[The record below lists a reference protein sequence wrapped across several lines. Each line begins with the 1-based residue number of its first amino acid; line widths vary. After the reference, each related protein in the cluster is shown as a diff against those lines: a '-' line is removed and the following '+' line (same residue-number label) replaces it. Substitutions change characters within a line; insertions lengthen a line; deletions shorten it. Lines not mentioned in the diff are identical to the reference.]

1 VSTSRHVVVP
11 SWKSGVV
18 VARMVA
24 VDHKAVGVNYL
35 LAAAFFLI
43 GLGIARLLG
52 LLDLAHLPSG
62 LLDAFGERQI
72 GTLEGTMALFLVGLP
87 FALGLGLFLAPL
99 QVGARELAYGRVAA
113 CGFWLYLAGAL
124 TMLVSFMPGQATL
137 DSPGSPLSEQGR
149 QLWLLGLVLVS
160 IGAVATTSGLLITLL
175 AHRAPG
181 MTVARVP
188 ILALSYSAFA
198 VAAIV
203 ALTIP
208 ALAAVVFLIDA
219 GAAESVFAYD
229 VPDTASAF
237 YGAPSWFAGE
247 PLTYALLLPVVG
259 ILSELVPVLGHRS
272 ERGRGLAAASI
283 AVLTGLAILLG
294 LYHLLAEPLGS
305 SFARYIPFAAFIALL
320 ALVPAALAWIGQ
332 LGPAPGRRPLL
343 MLAGGVAVLIALGIV
358 LGFALG
364 FPDDYKAGAQSL
376 NADALLGGTIGGI
389 CLLGFTAGT
398 IFWFPKLTGRLYDE
412 RPTRALPILTLGTIL
427 LPIGLHIAGQGNIE
441 SWSSAAQIGTSL
453 ALAAYLLVFL
463 AAIGLLGGIAL
474 SARAGVRAGNDPWH
488 ADTLEWYTSS
498 PPPPGNFDH
507 VPPVSSNRP
516 LVDLRRRLASG
527 ATAQTS

>member
-1 VSTSRHVVVP
+1 
-11 SWKSGVV
+11 
-18 VARMVA
+18 M
-24 VDHKAVGVNYL
+24 
-35 LAAAFFLI
+35 
-43 GLGIARLLG
+43 
-52 LLDLAHLPSG
+52 
-62 LLDAFGERQI
+62 
-72 GTLEGTMALFLVGLP
+72 
-87 FALGLGLFLAPL
+87 
-99 QVGARELAYGRVAA
+99 
-113 CGFWLYLAGAL
+113 
-124 TMLVSFMPGQATL
+124 
-137 DSPGSPLSEQGR
+137 
-149 QLWLLGLVLVS
+149 
-160 IGAVATTSGLLITLL
+160 
-175 AHRAPG
+175 
-181 MTVARVP
+181 
-188 ILALSYSAFA
+188 
-198 VAAIV
+198 
-203 ALTIP
+203 
-208 ALAAVVFLIDA
+208 
-219 GAAESVFAYD
+219 
-229 VPDTASAF
+229 
-237 YGAPSWFAGE
+237 
-247 PLTYALLLPVVG
+247 
-259 ILSELVPVLGHRS
+259 LGHRS

-412 RPTRALPILTLGTIL
+412 RPRALPILTLGTIL

-441 SWSSAAQIGTSL
+441 SWSPAAQIGTSL

-474 SARAGVRAGNDPWH
+474 SARAGVRAGTTHGMPTRSSGIRAH
-488 ADTLEWYTSS
+488 LPRRGTSTTSLGVEQPPARRPASS
-498 PPPPGNFDH
+498 PRVRGDRADFLSRDIRGAPG
-507 VPPVSSNRP
+507 
-516 LVDLRRRLASG
+516 
-527 ATAQTS
+527 